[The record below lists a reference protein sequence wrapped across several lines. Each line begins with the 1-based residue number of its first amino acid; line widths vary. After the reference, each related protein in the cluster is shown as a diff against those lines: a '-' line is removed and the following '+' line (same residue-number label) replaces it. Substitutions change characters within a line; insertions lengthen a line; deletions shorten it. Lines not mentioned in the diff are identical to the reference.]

1 MPFESNKYQSLMR
14 FKVTSGPEKEQTTF
28 VLKIKST
35 NDNNMLK
42 YFRLKLV
49 EIPQDESSYMLSG
62 LEGVSK
68 NLFEHNLHL

>member
-1 MPFESNKYQSLMR
+1 MPFEQAKYQTLMR
-14 FKVTSGPEKEQTTF
+14 FKINSGPEKDQTTF

-49 EIPQDESSYMLSG
+49 EIPVDNSSYMLQG
-62 LEGVSK
+62 LEGV
-68 NLFEHNLHL
+68 